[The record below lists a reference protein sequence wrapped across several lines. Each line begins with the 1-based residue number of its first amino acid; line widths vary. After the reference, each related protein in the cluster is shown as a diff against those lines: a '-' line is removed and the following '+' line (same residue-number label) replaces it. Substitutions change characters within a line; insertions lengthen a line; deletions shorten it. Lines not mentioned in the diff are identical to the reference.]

1 MPIHDKPRIKKRRKS
16 ARIFILL
23 VCVLLII
30 AVILFLSIPLL
41 FGNDTDTGGSKDSS
55 SQPDITTTAQTTA
68 ALPTL
73 NVELTVAA
81 PRIYAYDTVSGR
93 VLVSRAE
100 HEKCSPASMTK
111 MMTAIVAMKYCND
124 DDVFTVGDELSFVEK
139 GSSSAYLQKGYK
151 LGLSAM
157 MDAMMLTSGNDA
169 AYTVAANVGR
179 KLLNNPDAGIYEILL
194 RFIDEMNSTA
204 KEIGALDTRFLNP
217 DGMYVAGH
225 YSTAYDMAII
235 AKKAREYPDIAASM
249 KKPSASHKLISGQD
263 VTYISTNQLVNPQ
276 SKNYFPGANGLKT
289 GSLNEA
295 GFCLAA
301 SATRDETDII
311 VIIMGSESNDS
322 RFVEAKEIL
331 TKAFEQTR

>member
-1 MPIHDKPRIKKRRKS
+1 MPMHSKIRINKRRKS

-23 VCVLLII
+23 VCILLII
-30 AVILFLSIPLL
+30 AVILFLCVPLL
-41 FGNDTDTGGSKDSS
+41 FGNKEDTDDSNPQS
-55 SQPDITTTAQTTA
+55 DVTTTVQTTA
-68 ALPTL
+68 TLPTL
-73 NVELTVAA
+73 DIDSTVAA
-81 PRIYAYDTVSGR
+81 PRIYAYDTVSER
-93 VLVSRAE
+93 VLAARAE

-124 DDVFTVGDELSFVEK
+124 DDIFTVGDELSFVEK

-151 LGLSAM
+151 LDLSAM

-169 AYTVAANVGR
+169 AYTVAANIGR

-194 RFIDEMNSTA
+194 RFIDEMNSMA
-204 KEIGALDTRFLNP
+204 KEIGAFDSRFLNP
-217 DGMYVAGH
+217 DGMYADGH
-225 YSTAYDMAII
+225 YSTAYDMALI
-235 AKKAREYPDIAASM
+235 AKKAREYPSIANSV

-263 VTYISTNQLVNPQ
+263 VTYISTNQLINPQ

-289 GSLNEA
+289 GSLNES

-301 SATRDETDII
+301 SATREETDII
-311 VIIMGSESNDS
+311 VIIMGSETNDS

-331 TKAFEQTR
+331 TKAFEEIR